1 MRSEPKDRPASG
13 IVCAKN
19 STLFLLACMT
29 TITVHSHP
37 IFAEKQPGDAAQEV
51 NGRICLDDICFDRE
65 IISGGRRLPLRG
77 VGHATFFTFH
87 LYTAAL
93 YTDPQHETVADI
105 LESSPKR
112 LVIEYRHGFKKDD
125 IVKYSI
131 AQLKANPAVNLDAIR
146 RRFEKLC
153 AHLQDVRKGDRYEIV
168 YKPETGTELLFN
180 GKSKV
185 VIPGRDFAK
194 AYFGI
199 WLSEYPISAGLRRHL
214 LRDIRGVKRKD

>member
-1 MRSEPKDRPASG
+1 MRNEPKKSPVSG
-13 IVCAKN
+13 IVSPRN
-19 STLFLLACMT
+19 SMLLLACLT
-29 TITVHSHP
+29 AITAHTHP
-37 IFAEKQPGDAAQEV
+37 LFAEKQKGAAAQDN
-51 NGRICLDDICFDRE
+51 NGKICLDDICFDRE
-65 IISGGRRLPLRG
+65 IISGGRRLPVRG
-77 VGHATFFTFH
+77 VGHATFFTYH

-93 YTDPQHETVADI
+93 YADPQHETVAEV

-125 IVKYSI
+125 IVKYSM

-146 RRFEKLC
+146 SRFEKLS
-153 AHLQDVRKGDRYEIV
+153 AHMQDVRKGDRYEIV

-214 LRDIRGVKRKD
+214 LRDIRDEKRVD